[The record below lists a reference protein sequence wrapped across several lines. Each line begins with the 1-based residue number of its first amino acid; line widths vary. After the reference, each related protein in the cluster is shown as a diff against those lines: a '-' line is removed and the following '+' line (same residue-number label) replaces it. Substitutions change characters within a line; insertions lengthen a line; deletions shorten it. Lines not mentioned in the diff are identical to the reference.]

1 MPDRTHTLGIMAA
14 ILATRPKHHSTP
26 SGIVVSYDTPA
37 NCARLAQRLLAQVE
51 SLEQPMLDND
61 E

>member
-26 SGIVVSYDTPA
+26 SGIVASYDTPA
-37 NCARLAQRLLAQVE
+37 NCARLARRLLAQVE
-51 SLEQPMLDND
+51 SLEQTILDS
-61 E
+61 EK